1 MAEAKASDLFKK
13 PPEEVLRYFDAK
25 GVKPSFDWRDVGF
38 EEHAQAFTVA
48 KSTGYDILGDV
59 KAAVSK
65 AIHER
70 QDFDVFRKELEPIL
84 RAKGWWGKKE
94 EIDPLTGEK
103 KMVQLGSV
111 RRLKTI
117 YWANVNSAYAAGEW
131 ERIQS
136 AKRVLPFL
144 EYLISTAVHKRM
156 EHLAWVG
163 TILPV
168 DHEWWD
174 THYPPSAW
182 LCQCRVRQI
191 SDAEAARRGYDADNP
206 EEPESFGVQD
216 YVNKRT
222 GEVSRVPVGI
232 DPGWAN
238 NPGKTRMTT
247 AADFLVGK
255 LDAMDDDMRRIAVTD
270 LSHSWL
276 MRMIQSG
283 EIKYDLNSADAANLA
298 RGQIAVPF
306 AALAAGTVKDLGL
319 SSGVVSLSVRGA
331 GEIGATTKAYGEV
344 QRMIETGAFSRDGDR
359 ITLTGPGWRATIRVE
374 EGGGLY
380 LEALDRGKGPSHR
393 EAR

>member
-1 MAEAKASDLFKK
+1 
-13 PPEEVLRYFDAK
+13 
-25 GVKPSFDWRDVGF
+25 
-38 EEHAQAFTVA
+38 
-48 KSTGYDILGDV
+48 
-59 KAAVSK
+59 
-65 AIHER
+65 
-70 QDFDVFRKELEPIL
+70 
-84 RAKGWWGKKE
+84 
-94 EIDPLTGEK
+94 
-103 KMVQLGSV
+103 
-111 RRLKTI
+111 
-117 YWANVNSAYAAGEW
+117 
-131 ERIQS
+131 
-136 AKRVLPFL
+136 
-144 EYLISTAVHKRM
+144 
-156 EHLAWVG
+156 
-163 TILPV
+163 
-168 DHEWWD
+168 
-174 THYPPSAW
+174 
-182 LCQCRVRQI
+182 
-191 SDAEAARRGYDADNP
+191 
-206 EEPESFGVQD
+206 
-216 YVNKRT
+216 
-222 GEVSRVPVGI
+222 
-232 DPGWAN
+232 
-238 NPGKTRMTT
+238 MTT

-319 SSGVVSLSVRGA
+319 SSGVVSLSVRDA